1 MDRKHNDSGHSPISR
16 DHHEVEPSGGD
27 IVGGTVGGASGVAAG
42 AALGSLG
49 GPVGTIIGGIA
60 GAVGG
65 WWTGRSVSEAAAHY
79 TKEDDSY
86 YRGHHSSSSNR
97 STGMDYDRAKK
108 GYAVGHIAGR
118 NPDYQGRRWEDVE
131 PDLRHGFSGEQAND
145 WDEMRPY
152 MQHAYERSIVIR
164 PSDTGDRVNIQNS

>member
-1 MDRKHNDSGHSPISR
+1 MDHKHNDSGHSPISR

-27 IVGGTVGGASGVAAG
+27 IAGGAVGGASGIAAG

-60 GAVGG
+60 GAAGG

-79 TKEDDSY
+79 TEEDDRY
-86 YRGHHSSSSNR
+86 YRGHYDAHADR
-97 STGMDYDRAKK
+97 PAGMSYDRART

-118 NPDYQGRRWEDVE
+118 NPDYSGRRWEDVE
-131 PDLRHGFSGEQAND
+131 PDLRRGFAGEHEKD
-145 WDEMRPY
+145 WDAMRPY

-164 PSDTGDRVNIQNS
+164 PSDTGDRVNIQNG